1 MSHPTSNLVE
11 EVVLIDLD
19 LASCLKLFP
28 IQPLAVVSYF
38 FIVPGCSQSCPLIGG
53 RNNRTGKYFY
63 ISFFAKC
70 LIPQF
75 IQIDRLTSLGI
86 KSHFAANHIAGTLEK
101 KEDGAT
107 NSKKTNPAR
116 PPTLY
121 FIRCSESTRPL
132 PGRLCKYIAGATPHS
147 TIFAAS
153 KLKKECG
160 LSTFI
165 QQCLAPNHSN
175 TV

>member
-1 MSHPTSNLVE
+1 MHQCRRDILQRSFMILSLVYNL
-11 EVVLIDLD
+11 
-19 LASCLKLFP
+19 LF
-28 IQPLAVVSYF
+28 IF
-38 FIVPGCSQSCPLIGG
+38 PGYSQSCPLIRG
-53 RNNRTGKYFY
+53 RNNRTDKYIY

-70 LIPQF
+70 LILQF

-86 KSHFAANHIAGTLEK
+86 KSHFAANHIAGAFEK

-107 NSKKTNPAR
+107 NSKKTDANPAR

>member
-1 MSHPTSNLVE
+1 MHQCRRDILQRPFMILSLVYNL
-11 EVVLIDLD
+11 
-19 LASCLKLFP
+19 LF
-28 IQPLAVVSYF
+28 IF
-38 FIVPGCSQSCPLIGG
+38 PGYSQSCPLIRG
-53 RNNRTGKYFY
+53 RNNRTDTYFY

-70 LIPQF
+70 LTLQF

-86 KSHFAANHIAGTLEK
+86 KSHFAANHIAGTFEK

-107 NSKKTNPAR
+107 NSKKTMPTNPAR

-160 LSTFI
+160 LSTFNECRQTTHSYSI
-165 QQCLAPNHSN
+165 QQCLSPNHSN
-175 TV
+175 TI

>member
-1 MSHPTSNLVE
+1 MSITYFLSSLDIHNLVHLSGE
-11 EVVLIDLD
+11 EIIGLI
-19 LASCLKLFP
+19 
-28 IQPLAVVSYF
+28 
-38 FIVPGCSQSCPLIGG
+38 
-53 RNNRTGKYFY
+53 N
-63 ISFFAKC
+63 ISTHHS
-70 LIPQF
+70 LL

-86 KSHFAANHIAGTLEK
+86 KSHFAANHIEGTFEK

-107 NSKKTNPAR
+107 NSKKTMPTNPAR

-160 LSTFI
+160 LSTFNECRQTTHSYSI
-165 QQCLAPNHSN
+165 QQCLSPNHSN